1 MTDKSGCRVCVH
13 FDKRGEN
20 ESGRAYGM
28 CRAWGFSIN
37 ENDGRNCAKR
47 DVIGNEADRR
57 GCAEGGYESWLRRG
71 F

>member
-1 MTDKSGCRVCVH
+1 MTDKGHECRACKH

-47 DVIGNEADRR
+47 EVIGNEAD
-57 GCAEGGYESWLRRG
+57 
-71 F
+71 